1 MNRDPDFWSRDSLTL
16 ALFSGKSSVFHA
28 KIHQRIREA
37 VNWAEVDRLWTDNA
51 AIIARLDRATREDV
65 RAMLDAREKELRA
78 NA

>member
-1 MNRDPDFWSRDSLTL
+1 MSRDPAFWDRDSLTL
-16 ALFSGKSSVFHA
+16 ALFAGKSSVFHGHMH
-28 KIHQRIREA
+28 KRIREA

-65 RAMLDAREKELRA
+65 LATLAAREKELRA